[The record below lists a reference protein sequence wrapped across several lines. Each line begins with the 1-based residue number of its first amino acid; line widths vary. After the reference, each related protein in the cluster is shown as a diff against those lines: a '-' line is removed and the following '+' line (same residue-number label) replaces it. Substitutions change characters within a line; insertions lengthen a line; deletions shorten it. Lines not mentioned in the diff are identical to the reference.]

1 MGDYESYRSNVH
13 GTRVSMQGRIIK
25 GIGGFYYVLTENGT
39 YTCKAKGVFRHDNTR
54 PLVGDNV
61 DIDVVLGEEM
71 VGNVSNIRNRKNTL
85 IRPNVANVDQALI
98 IFALVDPVPNFVTLD
113 KMILQYKAQGIPVLI
128 CFNKDDIADEA
139 FAQEAVR
146 DYSNSGCAVFVTS
159 AATGEGCDDVKRA
172 LAGMTTTVAGPS
184 GAGKSSMINRITNL
198 DLQKTGGISQKLARG
213 KHTTRHSEIIPIG
226 DDSYIMDT
234 PGFSSFDLFDIGPD
248 DLADL
253 YDEFTGHDTCR
264 FAPCSHTHEPDC
276 AVKAAVDNG
285 LISKHRYDNYVY
297 IYNELSGSRR
307 Y

>member
-1 MGDYESYRSNVH
+1 MGDNESYRSHVH

-25 GIGGFYYVLTENGT
+25 GIGGFYYVLTANGT
-39 YTCKAKGVFRHDNTR
+39 YTCKAKGVFRHDNTK
-54 PLVGDNV
+54 PLVGDLV
-61 DIDVVLGEEM
+61 DIDVVAGEEM
-71 VGNVSNIRNRKNTL
+71 VGNVSNIYDRKNAL

-139 FAQEAVR
+139 FAEEAVK
-146 DYSNSGCAVFVTS
+146 DYESSGCRVFVTS

-184 GAGKSSMINRITNL
+184 GAGKSSMINRITNM
-198 DLQKTGGISQKLARG
+198 DLQKTGGISEKLARG

-226 DDSYIMDT
+226 DDSYIIDT
-234 PGFSSFDLFDIGPD
+234 PGFSSFDLFDVKPE

-253 YDEFTGHDTCR
+253 YDEFSDRGTCR
-264 FAPCSHTHEPDC
+264 FTPCSHTHEPDC
-276 AVKAAVDNG
+276 AIKDAVASG
-285 LISKHRYDNYVY
+285 QISKRRYDNYIY
-297 IYNELSGSRR
+297 IYNEQSGSRR